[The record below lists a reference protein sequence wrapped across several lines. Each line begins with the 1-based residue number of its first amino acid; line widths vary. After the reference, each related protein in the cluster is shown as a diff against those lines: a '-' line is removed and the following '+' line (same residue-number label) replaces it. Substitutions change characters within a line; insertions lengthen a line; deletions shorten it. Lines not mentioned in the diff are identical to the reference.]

1 MPNLEL
7 RGAHIHYLDVGH
19 GPDVVI
25 LLHAFP
31 LHAGM
36 WTEQAHALST
46 GHRVLAIDASGF
58 GESTARAAGSTIAD
72 QAADV
77 LALCDHLR
85 IPSAAVVGLSMGG
98 YAAFELL
105 AARPEFVRALVLCDT
120 RATADTPEAAAKRET
135 FAGEALE
142 RGVGWV
148 ADQLL
153 PKLLGPHAEPR
164 LQNLV
169 RGMIGQATPAAVA
182 DAQFAMAARRDAT
195 ELLPSITCPTLVVVG
210 SEDALTPPSDARAMA
225 AAIPHARLVELHGA
239 GHLSNLEARV
249 GFNRAMRD
257 FLDHLPKHAPKH
269 GHGHGHDHGTAPVPA

>member
-1 MPNLEL
+1 M
-7 RGAHIHYLDVGH
+7 
-19 GPDVVI
+19 
-25 LLHAFP
+25 
-31 LHAGM
+31 
-36 WTEQAHALST
+36 
-46 GHRVLAIDASGF
+46 
-58 GESTARAAGSTIAD
+58 
-72 QAADV
+72 

-257 FLDHLPKHAPKH
+257 FLDHLRRRRRRPLRHRPRLRRRHRQGDREVLLEQLARRDLRLGHLRHGVPPPRARVQADGDGAVRVGRRRRRDRQDLPPLPLARRGGAPSP
-269 GHGHGHDHGTAPVPA
+269 GHVMPRTA